1 MRVTSDLWVSVLVR
15 RVFGAGGF
23 AAVAR
28 RGSAEAG
35 AIFLIARDRFG
46 AQTLYGPAP
55 QTSYDEARPQER
67 QFAELLREADEQ
79 AVAAR
84 LEKELRFDPD
94 VWVVELE
101 PPDLPLDEL
110 FPVTKPVE

>member
-15 RVFGAGGF
+15 RVFSAGGF

-28 RGSAEAG
+28 RGATEAG

-46 AQTLYGPAP
+46 GQVLYGPAP
-55 QTSYDEARPQER
+55 QTSYGEAKPQER
-67 QFAELLREADEQ
+67 QFAELMREADEQ
-79 AVAAR
+79 AIAAR
-84 LEKELRFDPD
+84 LEKEMRFDPD

-101 PPDLPLDEL
+101 PANMPADEFFPLM
-110 FPVTKPVE
+110 KPGG